1 MIVPG
6 TEARAE
12 AAKTHPDI
20 KALETVTRR
29 GSQGHHLRA
38 RVGDGDL
45 EVAVGVLLL
54 ENDADGLLDVDE
66 ESPRRGALLVMRHT
80 ASTLVVRIL
89 ERWGTLRVVAVREG
103 LCDKDAEVSQ
113 GPRRRP

>member
-1 MIVPG
+1 MDFPSTPTRPPKSERRMARIMIVPG

-29 GSQGHHLRA
+29 GSQGHHPRA

-54 ENDADGLLDVDE
+54 EDDADGLLDVDE
-66 ESPRRGALLVMRHT
+66 EPARRSDR
-80 ASTLVVRIL
+80 LVVCGWAR
-89 ERWGTLRVVAVREG
+89 
-103 LCDKDAEVSQ
+103 
-113 GPRRRP
+113 